1 MRDVIEIETERL
13 KLRPLRMSDA
23 ARVARFAGDPG
34 VARMVARVPE
44 PYFEIAAE
52 AWIMTLNARAP
63 RGDEYVFAV
72 ELEGEGLVGAIG
84 AHQVSGV
91 RNQVSDGA
99 SDTRHLTPDTCFEVG
114 YWFGRPF
121 WGQGFA
127 TEALRGFLSEARKLG
142 ALQAGHFVDNPASGR
157 VLEKGGF
164 AYTGETTELFSMARG
179 ARAKTRRMRY
189 AAPSE
194 RGFGV
199 REAVAC

>member
-63 RGDEYVFAV
+63 RGDEHVFAV
-72 ELEGEGLVGAIG
+72 DLEGEGLVGAIG
-84 AHQVSGV
+84 AHKSGEGV
-91 RNQVSDGA
+91 
-99 SDTRHLTPDTCFEVG
+99 FEIG

-142 ALQAGHFVDNPASGR
+142 ALQAGHFVDNPGSGR

-164 AYTGETTELFSMARG
+164 AYTGKTTELFSMARG

-194 RGFGV
+194 RGFGLC
-199 REAVAC
+199 EAAAC